1 MKNENFSSDLRILT
15 IYRMINEIFRLQS
28 YNDAV
33 AFFSCLKRYFLKS
46 LMQYLR

>member
-1 MKNENFSSDLRILT
+1 MKNENFSSDLIILT

-33 AFFSCLKRYFLKS
+33 AFFFLV
-46 LMQYLR
+46 